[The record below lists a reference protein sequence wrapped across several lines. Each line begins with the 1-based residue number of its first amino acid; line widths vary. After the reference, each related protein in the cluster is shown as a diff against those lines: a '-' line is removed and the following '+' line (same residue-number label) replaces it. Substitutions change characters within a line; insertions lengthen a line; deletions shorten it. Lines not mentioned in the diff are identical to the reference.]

1 MKLSVIIVNYN
12 VEFFLEQCLHSVE
25 KAISG
30 MEAEVFVV
38 DNVSVDGSCAMVKE
52 KFPWV
57 NLIENTENVG
67 FSKGNNQAMRISKGE
82 YFLLLNPD
90 TVVEEDTFSKV
101 VDFMD
106 EHPETGGLGVKMV
119 DGKGNYLPE
128 SKRGL
133 PTPWVAFYKIFG
145 LSALFPKSKRF
156 NRYYLGNLSPDE
168 THEIEILSG
177 AFMMMRKKAL
187 DEVGLLDE
195 AFFMYGEDI
204 DLSWRIVLGGYK
216 NHYFPHTRIIHYKGE
231 STKKG
236 SLNYVFVFYNAMIIF
251 AKKHFDAQHAKV
263 FSFLIK
269 SAIYLRAALAIIT
282 RFVKSAWQAVLDF
295 ALILGGLW
303 VMQDAYAQLSNKIY
317 DERLSAV
324 AFSMYALTWMGS
336 ILFSGGYDKPVKL
349 GKIMKGVLLG
359 AAVILMAYSLLPEA
373 LRFSRAMILLGTL
386 WVSVVFVLSRSLMHA
401 LVKGSHRF
409 SGSTVKRYA
418 LVGSNEEIDRIEHL
432 MQQTRSGMPFRVH
445 VAVDEQADGHSSG
458 VGHVSQLDEIIRVHK
473 INEVVFSGKD
483 LEAKS
488 IIEHMSTLDHR
499 GLDFKIAPP
508 ESLSIIG
515 SNSIDASGDVFILDT
530 NAISKSANQR
540 NKRTLDLILSMVFLL
555 ISPVFMWIQKQP
567 FGFLRNI
574 VQVFFGKKT
583 WVAYAESNTK
593 LRLPKIRN
601 GVVPVNFK
609 LKELNP
615 AAEVNERLNVV
626 YARNYQVRKDLR
638 LLIQAWRDLGA

>member
-25 KAISG
+25 KAIAG
-30 MEAEVFVV
+30 IDAEVFVV

-57 NLIENTENVG
+57 ELIENTENVG
-67 FSKGNNQAMRISKGE
+67 FSKGNNQAMRLSKGE

-101 VDFMD
+101 IDFMD

-282 RFVKSAWQAVLDF
+282 RFIKSSWQAVLDF
-295 ALILGGLW
+295 ALILGGMLL
-303 VMQDAYAQLSNKIY
+303 MQDWYAQFSNKIY
-317 DERLSAV
+317 DERLSTV
-324 AFSMYALTWMGS
+324 AFSLYAFTWMGS
-336 ILFSGGYDKPVKL
+336 VLFSGGYDKPIKL
-349 GKIMKGVLLG
+349 GKIMKGILLG
-359 AAVILMAYSLLPEA
+359 AALILMAYSLLPEA

-386 WVSVVFVLSRSLMHA
+386 WVSAVFLLSRSFMHA
-401 LVKGSHRF
+401 LVKGTHRF

-418 LVGSNEEIDRIEHL
+418 LVGSDEEIDRIEHL

-445 VAVDEQADGHSSG
+445 VAVNGQGSSASNG
-458 VGHVSQLDEIIRVHK
+458 VGNVSQLDEIIRVHK

-483 LEAKS
+483 LEAKT

-530 NAISKSANQR
+530 NAISKSSNKR
-540 NKRTLDLILSMVFLL
+540 NKRTLDVILSLLLLMV
-555 ISPVFMWIQKQP
+555 SPIFMWFQKQP
-567 FGFLRNI
+567 FGFLRNLF
-574 VQVFFGKKT
+574 QVLFGRKT
-583 WVAYAESNTK
+583 WVAYAESSTK

-601 GVVPVNFK
+601 GVIPVNFK
-609 LKELNP
+609 LKGLNSGG
-615 AAEVNERLNVV
+615 EVNERLNVV

-638 LLIQAWRDLGA
+638 LLFNAWRDLGA

>member
-25 KAISG
+25 KAIQGIES
-30 MEAEVFVV
+30 EVFVV

-57 NLIENTENVG
+57 MLIENTENVG
-67 FSKGNNQAMRISKGE
+67 FSKGNNQAMRIAKGE
-82 YFLLLNPD
+82 YVLLLNPD

-106 EHPETGGLGVKMV
+106 QHPETGGLGVKMV

-133 PTPWVAFYKIFG
+133 PSPWVAFYKIFG

-156 NRYYLGNLSPDE
+156 NKYYLGNLSSEE

-177 AFMMMRKKAL
+177 AFMLMRKKAL
-187 DEVGLLDE
+187 DKVGLLDE

-204 DLSWRIVLGGYK
+204 DLSWRIILGGYK
-216 NHYFPHTRIIHYKGE
+216 NHYYPHTRIIHYKGE

-269 SAIYLRAALAIIT
+269 TAIYLRAGLAIIN
-282 RFVKSAWQAVLDF
+282 RFLKSAWQPVLDF
-295 ALILGGLW
+295 VLILSGLLFL
-303 VMQDAYAQLSNKIY
+303 QDLYADFSAKIY
-317 DERLSAV
+317 DRNLSIA
-324 AFSMYALTWMGS
+324 AFSAYALTWMLS
-336 ILFSGGYDKPVKL
+336 ILYSGGYDKPVRISRIFS
-349 GKIMKGVLLG
+349 GI
-359 AAVILMAYSLLPEA
+359 AVGSGLILVAYSLLPED
-373 LRFSRAMILLGTL
+373 LRFSRALILLGTL
-386 WVSVVFVLSRSLMHA
+386 WVSLVFLASRSFMHRV
-401 LVKGSHRF
+401 VKGVHRF
-409 SGSTVKRYA
+409 AGSTIKRYA
-418 LVGSNEEIDRIEHL
+418 LVGSQEEIERIEHL

-445 VAVDEQADGHSSG
+445 VGLGDEAADASDAVGQ
-458 VGHVSQLDEIIRVHK
+458 VNQLDEIIRVHK

-483 LEAKS
+483 LEAKT
-488 IIEHMSTLDHR
+488 IINHMSTLDHR

-530 NAISKSANQR
+530 NAISKSANKR
-540 NKRTLDLILSMVFLL
+540 NKRTLDLFLSALFIVL
-555 ISPVFMWIQKQP
+555 SPIIIWFQRKPLSFIKNA
-567 FGFLRNI
+567 F
-574 VQVFFGKKT
+574 QVFFGKKS
-583 WVAYAESNTK
+583 WVSYADTGTQ
-593 LRLPKIRN
+593 LRLPKIKK
-601 GVVPVNFK
+601 GVVKVDFNFPEQGK
-609 LKELNP
+609 SKE
-615 AAEVNERLNVV
+615 VKERLNVV

-638 LLIQAWRDLGA
+638 LLLSAWRDLGA

>member
-25 KAISG
+25 KAIAG
-30 MEAEVFVV
+30 IDAEVFVV

-57 NLIENTENVG
+57 ELIENTENVG

-101 VDFMD
+101 IDFMD
-106 EHPETGGLGVKMV
+106 DHPETGGLGVKMV

-145 LSALFPKSKRF
+145 LSALFPKNKRF

-216 NHYFPHTRIIHYKGE
+216 NHYYPHTRIIHYKGE

-282 RFVKSAWQAVLDF
+282 RFIKGSWQAVLDF
-295 ALILGGLW
+295 ALILSGML
-303 VMQDAYAQLSNKIY
+303 VMQDWYAQFSNKIY
-317 DERLSAV
+317 DERLSTV
-324 AFSMYALTWMGS
+324 AFSLYAFTWMGS
-336 ILFSGGYDKPVKL
+336 VLFSGGYDKPIKL
-349 GKIMKGVLLG
+349 GKIMKGILVG
-359 AAVILMAYSLLPEA
+359 AALILMAYSLLPEA

-386 WVSVVFVLSRSLMHA
+386 WVSLVFLLSRSFMHA
-401 LVKGSHRF
+401 VVKGGHRF

-418 LVGSNEEIDRIEHL
+418 LVGSDEEIDRIEHL

-445 VAVDEQADGHSSG
+445 VG
-458 VGHVSQLDEIIRVHK
+458 VGDEVSSASNGVGNVSQLDEIIRVHK

-483 LEAKS
+483 LEAKT

-530 NAISKSANQR
+530 NAISKSSNKR
-540 NKRTLDLILSMVFLL
+540 NKRTLDVILSLLLL
-555 ISPVFMWIQKQP
+555 IISPIFMWFQKQP

-574 VQVFFGKKT
+574 FQVLFGRKT
-583 WVAYAESNTK
+583 WVAYAESSTK

-601 GVVPVNFK
+601 GVIPVNFK
-609 LKELNP
+609 LKGLDSGG
-615 AAEVNERLNVV
+615 EVNERLNVV

-638 LLIQAWRDLGA
+638 LLFNAWRDLGA

>member
-25 KAISG
+25 KAIAG
-30 MEAEVFVV
+30 IDAEVFVV

-57 NLIENTENVG
+57 ELIENTENVG
-67 FSKGNNQAMRISKGE
+67 FSKGNNQAMRISNGE

-101 VDFMD
+101 IDFMD

-282 RFVKSAWQAVLDF
+282 RFIKSSWQAVLDF
-295 ALILGGLW
+295 ALILGGML
-303 VMQDAYAQLSNKIY
+303 VMQDWYAQFSDKIY
-317 DERLSAV
+317 DERLSTV
-324 AFSMYALTWMGS
+324 AFSLYAFTWMGS
-336 ILFSGGYDKPVKL
+336 VLFSGGYDKPIKL
-349 GKIMKGVLLG
+349 GKIMKGILVG
-359 AAVILMAYSLLPEA
+359 AALILMAYSLLPEA

-386 WVSVVFVLSRSLMHA
+386 WVSLVFLLSRSFMHA
-401 LVKGSHRF
+401 VVKGTHRF

-418 LVGSNEEIDRIEHL
+418 LVGSDEEIDRIEHL

-445 VAVDEQADGHSSG
+445 VG
-458 VGHVSQLDEIIRVHK
+458 VGDAVSSDSNGVGNVSQLDEIIRVHK

-483 LEAKS
+483 LEAKT

-530 NAISKSANQR
+530 NAISKSSNKR
-540 NKRTLDLILSMVFLL
+540 NKRTLDVILSVLL
-555 ISPVFMWIQKQP
+555 LTISPFFMWFQKQP

-574 VQVFFGKKT
+574 LQVMFGRKT
-583 WVAYAESNTK
+583 WVAYAESSTK

-601 GVVPVNFK
+601 GVIPVNFK
-609 LKELNP
+609 LKGLNSGG
-615 AAEVNERLNVV
+615 EVNERLNVV

-638 LLIQAWRDLGA
+638 LLFNAWRDLGA